1 MVRKSRI
8 LLVVVLVSA
17 ISFSACA
24 QAGDPGDVVEKYLA
38 ALVAKDD
45 IQAVN
50 LSCAAWELDA
60 KAEGAAFQGVE
71 VTLDSAACSAIEE
84 DGETATVACTGKIV
98 FSYAGSEDQE
108 MGLEVRSYLVALEDG
123 GWKMCGYQ

>member
-8 LLVVVLVSA
+8 LLVVVGLIA
-17 ISFSACA
+17 ISFSACRA
-24 QAGDPGDVVEKYLA
+24 AGDPGDAVEAYLG

-71 VTLDSAACSAIEE
+71 VKLENAECSAVEE
-84 DGETATVACTGKIV
+84 GDETATVACSGAIV

-108 MGLEVRSYLVALEDG
+108 MGLEARSYLAVLEG
-123 GWKMCGYQ
+123 GEWKMCGYK